1 MKGLPQIQADNY
13 DKEMRAIAASA
24 AVVSK
29 LKKKPSKTLVGDA
42 VDLLREEIA
51 GLEKELSALR
61 LKALAH
67 DRKEAASA
75 RTARA
80 AAEDA
85 DILLE
90 VVSLFAQTI
99 TNEKREWRKVREQ
112 ARKLLEDRGIPPP
125 TTLGSSRNRR
135 KTGRKAPSPPES
147 T

>member
-1 MKGLPQIQADNY
+1 MKGLSQIQVENY
-13 DKEMRAIAASA
+13 DREMRAIAASA
-24 AVVSK
+24 AAASRNRGK
-29 LKKKPSKTLVGDA
+29 SKTLVGDA

-61 LKALAH
+61 LKALTH

-75 RTARA
+75 RIARA
-80 AAEDA
+80 AVEDA
-85 DILLE
+85 DALLAA
-90 VVSLFAQTI
+90 VSLFAQTL

-125 TTLGSSRNRR
+125 STLGSSRPRR
-135 KTGRKAPSPPES
+135 KTGRKASSPPES